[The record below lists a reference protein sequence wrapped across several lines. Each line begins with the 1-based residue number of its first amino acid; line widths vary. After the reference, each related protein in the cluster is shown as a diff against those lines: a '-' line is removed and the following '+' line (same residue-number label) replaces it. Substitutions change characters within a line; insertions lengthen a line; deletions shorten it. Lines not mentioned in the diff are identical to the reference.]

1 MDAELIVMLDG
12 KKNPE
17 IPLSSYPLYS
27 YIGYEQFLELDVLK
41 FAYLMNVFVFAF
53 LLRG

>member
-12 KKNPE
+12 KKILKYP
-17 IPLSSYPLYS
+17 YPLYS
-27 YIGYEQFLELDVLK
+27 YIGYEQFLELDVLE